1 MTREPR
7 ILIVDDHALAREG
20 LRALLMAADYEVA
33 GEAADGEEALLLAS
47 DLSPDL
53 VLLDIRLGQGI
64 DGLEVAARLRAAL
77 PEVRILMVTLHDMPE
92 YVRAALAAG
101 ASGYVLKDASLSE
114 IKTAVGQVL
123 SGQIAIPSTL
133 LARALHRPADH
144 VPDGALLARLTPR
157 EREVLEFITLGQTN
171 KAIGRELSISP
182 ATVKVHVERIIAKL
196 GVSDRTEA
204 AVLAVRAGLAPGQS
218 H

>member
-20 LRALLMAADYEVA
+20 LRALLVAADYQVA
-33 GEAADGEEALLLAS
+33 GEAANGEDAIQLAS

-64 DGLEVAARLRAAL
+64 DGLEVAARLRDTR
-77 PEVRILMVTLHDMPE
+77 PDIRILMVTLHDMPE

-101 ASGYVLKDASLSE
+101 ASGYVLKDSSLSE
-114 IKTAVGQVL
+114 IKTAVEQVL
-123 SGQIAIPSTL
+123 SGQIAIPSAL
-133 LARALHRPADH
+133 LARALHRPAH
-144 VPDGALLARLTPR
+144 HLPDGALLARLTPR

-182 ATVKVHVERIIAKL
+182 ATVKVHVERIISKL

-204 AVLAVRAGLAPGQS
+204 AVLAVRSGLTPDRGN
-218 H
+218 